1 MKHSQYTD
9 LMLTV
14 CGVLIPVDSEQR
26 LCKGINY
33 FKEGSDPVLKPDSEY
48 PEWLWEIL
56 DDSKTPLGDGDQPA
70 DMSDI
75 TLWRRNRK
83 LQRRQENATRKKN

>member
-1 MKHSQYTD
+1 M
-9 LMLTV
+9 TV
-14 CGVLIPVDSEQR
+14 CGVLIPGHSEQR

-33 FKEGSDPVLKPDSEY
+33 LKEGSDPPLLPDSEY
-48 PEWLWEIL
+48 PDWLWEIL
-56 DDSKTPLGDGDQPA
+56 DDSKQPSGDVEQPT
-70 DMSDI
+70 DINNI